1 MYPFLLDC
9 GIQNGIL
16 IIMRQDTFK
25 EDLKK
30 TAKSTEA
37 KLAKLLS
44 ERASHAQEITRLDK
58 EIARAKKYLL
68 GTIQMIEG
76 TSKVQLPSNLAQ
88 ILVRE
93 DQAGLKEMC
102 CEVLK
107 AAYDAL
113 TPSEVIKELRDR
125 GFPVDE
131 YKKPL
136 AVINITLKR
145 LVKDKEAKE
154 EIKDG
159 KTVYK
164 WNAAKLLQLKFP
176 DPGTGNRK
184 R

>member
-1 MYPFLLDC
+1 
-9 GIQNGIL
+9 
-16 IIMRQDTFK
+16 MRQDPFK

-44 ERASHAQEITRLDK
+44 ERASHAQEIARLDK

-76 TSKVQLPSNLAQ
+76 TSKVQLPANLAKSLAKQ
-88 ILVRE
+88 

-102 CEVLK
+102 LEILK
-107 AAYDAL
+107 AAYEAL

-131 YKKPL
+131 YHKPL
-136 AVINITLKR
+136 AVVKITLKR
-145 LVKDKEAKE
+145 LVKDEQAKE
-154 EIKDG
+154 EPKDG
-159 KTVYK
+159 KAAYK
-164 WNAAKLLQLKFP
+164 WNPTGTIQLDFP
-176 DPGTGNRK
+176 ELDKIRERK
-184 R
+184 